1 MKLPVLI
8 TASLM
13 ALCLFSCRSHR
24 TAATVEQDSAAIHTD
39 TTKTVAD
46 STDRRAAAIDTT
58 RTAAAIESAT
68 CIEFVDGGGTVSID
82 TAGHVTL
89 GGVKKIAG
97 NISGS
102 LMQSTGISAEAIET
116 ATHFDQ
122 SAGVGSRNEQH
133 ERRESPAT
141 PARKWYDT
149 AFVRLGQS
157 VLIAAILWLLFL
169 YLRRRK

>member
-1 MKLPVLI
+1 MKLPVLF

-24 TAATVEQDSAAIHTD
+24 TAATIEQSTVAIHTD

-46 STDRRAAAIDTT
+46 STEGRAAVIDTT
-58 RTAAAIESAT
+58 CMATAFESAT

-102 LMQSTGISAEAIET
+102 LMQSAGISAETIET

-122 SAGVGSRNEQH
+122 SAGISSRSEQH
-133 ERRESPAT
+133 DRRESPAT

-157 VLIAAILWLLFL
+157 VLIAAILWLIFL